1 MQRSEPDMWKGYAL
15 LIEGIR
21 KGRPFRQKWYL
32 KKKWVRPRG
41 GASPY
46 KTLLSTPPAPFSV
59 LLLGPLDRGCQEL
72 IIPACKDLG
81 VYSHTLLSESVQ
93 KHLYLTLWRKSYNK
107 SDLQR
112 DFPKVFENI
121 FANYPKCRRN
131 AETLFCGEMFPP
143 CFLHETKAVYKTPCR
158 SVCNDIARE
167 CPGYFR

>member
-1 MQRSEPDMWKGYAL
+1 M
-15 LIEGIR
+15 
-21 KGRPFRQKWYL
+21 
-32 KKKWVRPRG
+32 RPRG
-41 GASPY
+41 GALPY

-81 VYSHTLLSESVQ
+81 VYSHTHLSEEVQ
-93 KHLYLTLWRKSYNK
+93 KHLYLTFWRKSYNK

-143 CFLHETKAVYKTPCR
+143 CFLHETKTVYKTPCR
-158 SVCNDIARE
+158 SLCNDIARE

>member
-1 MQRSEPDMWKGYAL
+1 M
-15 LIEGIR
+15 
-21 KGRPFRQKWYL
+21 
-32 KKKWVRPRG
+32 RPRG
-41 GASPY
+41 GALPY
-46 KTLLSTPPAPFSV
+46 KTLLSTPPPPAPFSV
-59 LLLGPLDRGCQEL
+59 LPLGPLDRGCQEL

-93 KHLYLTLWRKSYNK
+93 KHLYLALWGKSYNK

-143 CFLHETKAVYKTPCR
+143 CFLHETKTVYKTPCR
-158 SVCNDIARE
+158 SLCNDIARE